1 VRGVALKLC
10 VAFAI
15 GLVAVSWCSVT
26 AEAASYHLSD
36 QADLNPNQYHIIA
49 DFVAQDGAQ
58 ISYEAISI
66 GDYPVDVLVIEATYL
81 DAYIAGPDFQYFT
94 GSCLNDSHARMT
106 TSYGT
111 FETGREYVLLI
122 DNSDDPVGGALASG
136 PVEVSYSADLQNV
149 ELPSGGDTGM
159 LYTIIPMLM
168 FGGILALFVVLA
180 FVFRKNR
187 NTYKN
192 ARMKQCPTCH
202 NQIPEQNAICPKCGG
217 NQ

>member
-1 VRGVALKLC
+1 MRGVALKLC
-10 VAFAI
+10 VAFATC
-15 GLVAVSWCSVT
+15 LVAVIWCSGT
-26 AEAASYHLSD
+26 AEAESYHLSD
-36 QADLNPNQYHIIA
+36 QAELNPNQYHIIA

-58 ISYEAISI
+58 LSYEVISI
-66 GDYPVDVLVIEATYL
+66 GDYPVDMLVIEAMYL
-81 DAYIAGPDFQYFT
+81 DAYIAGPDFQYFA

-106 TSYGT
+106 TGYGT

-122 DNSDDPVGGALASG
+122 DNSDDPVGGAMASG

-149 ELPSGGDTGM
+149 ELPGSVDMGTFNV
-159 LYTIIPMLM
+159 IIPMLM
-168 FGGILALFVVLA
+168 FGGVLVLFVVFA

-202 NQIPEQNAICPKCGG
+202 SQIPEQNAVCPKCGG
-217 NQ
+217 NL

>member
-1 VRGVALKLC
+1 
-10 VAFAI
+10 
-15 GLVAVSWCSVT
+15 LVAVIWCSGT
-26 AEAASYHLSD
+26 AEAESYHLSD
-36 QADLNPNQYHIIA
+36 QAELNPNQYHIIA

-58 ISYEAISI
+58 LSYEVISI
-66 GDYPVDVLVIEATYL
+66 GDYPVDMLVIEAMYL
-81 DAYIAGPDFQYFT
+81 DAYIAGPDFQYFA

-106 TSYGT
+106 TGYGT

-122 DNSDDPVGGALASG
+122 DNSDDPVGGATASG

-149 ELPSGGDTGM
+149 ELPGSVDMGTFNV
-159 LYTIIPMLM
+159 IIPMLM
-168 FGGILALFVVLA
+168 FGGVLVLFVVFA

-202 NQIPEQNAICPKCGG
+202 SQIPEQNAVCPKCGG
-217 NQ
+217 NL

>member
-15 GLVAVSWCSVT
+15 GLVAVSWCSGT

-106 TSYGT
+106 TGYGT

-136 PVEVSYSADLQNV
+136 SVEVSYSADLQNV
-149 ELPSGGDTGM
+149 ELPSGEDAGM
-159 LYTIIPMLM
+159 LFAIIPMLM

-192 ARMKQCPTCH
+192 ARMKQCPNCH